1 MNYAAIKYKD
11 IANGT
16 GVRTVLF
23 VSGCTHHCEG
33 CFQPQT
39 WDFAYGEPFTEE
51 IKEEVLRSIEPSYVA
66 GLTLLGGEPM
76 EPDNQRAL
84 LSLVRE
90 FDERFPKKDL
100 WVYSGY
106 TFETDILAEDGA
118 GHCEVTRELLSHTD
132 IIVDGEFVLAEK
144 DITLRFRGSRN
155 QRIIDVRR
163 SMESGATALSEL
175 SA

>member
-11 IANGT
+11 IANGI

-39 WDFAYGEPFTEE
+39 WDFAYGDPFTGKVE
-51 IKEEVLRSIEPSYVA
+51 EEVLASLEPDYIA

-76 EPDNQRAL
+76 EPDNQRGLMPL
-84 LSLVRE
+84 LRG
-90 FDERFPKKDL
+90 FRKRFPKKDL
-100 WVYSGY
+100 WIYSGY
-106 TFETDILAEDGA
+106 TFEDDILAADGA
-118 GHCEVTRELLSHTD
+118 AHCEVTEELLSCTD
-132 IIVDGEFVLAEK
+132 VLVDGEFVMAKK
-144 DITLRFRGSRN
+144 DIRLRFRGSSN

-163 SMESGATALSEL
+163 SLSEKRTMI
-175 SA
+175 AEKYV